1 MKTNNIKV
9 LAASLA
15 GPLHNSKNLP
25 CQDYCKFSTEGKNFV
40 AVVSDGAGS
49 SKYGKIGARVVCN
62 TLTDLLPNADFRNAR
77 EAVVKAIMIAR
88 NKLMRHRLNKTK
100 NEESLVDFAATVV
113 GVIYHRNKGLFF
125 HIGDGAALAFH
136 QENFEHFTAS
146 RPENGAFSCETYF
159 YTMDDWRDSL
169 RFTSFDKA
177 HTIFLMS
184 DGLTNFTFSS
194 DFRQIE
200 KNFLVPIDNFLS
212 QATNRRKAGGRWKIR
227 LTPPRHASLTPMTK
241 LYYGLSY
248 DRKY

>member
-159 YTMDDWRDSL
+159 LHHGRL
-169 RFTSFDKA
+169 A
-177 HTIFLMS
+177 
-184 DGLTNFTFSS
+184 
-194 DFRQIE
+194 RQ
-200 KNFLVPIDNFLS
+200 P
-212 QATNRRKAGGRWKIR
+212 A
-227 LTPPRHASLTPMTK
+227 
-241 LYYGLSY
+241 LYQL
-248 DRKY
+248 

>member
-136 QENFEHFTAS
+136 QENFEHFTVS
-146 RPENGAFSCETYF
+146 RPENGTFSFETYF

-212 QATNRRKAGGRWKIR
+212 QATNRRKARRALENTLNTAKAR
-227 LTPPRHASLTPMTK
+227 K
-241 LYYGLSY
+241 LNSDDKTLLWV
-248 DRKY
+248 KL

>member
-125 HIGDGAALAFH
+125 ISATGRHWLFI
-136 QENFEHFTAS
+136 
-146 RPENGAFSCETYF
+146 R
-159 YTMDDWRDSL
+159 R
-169 RFTSFDKA
+169 
-177 HTIFLMS
+177 I
-184 DGLTNFTFSS
+184 
-194 DFRQIE
+194 
-200 KNFLVPIDNFLS
+200 LS
-212 QATNRRKAGGRWKIR
+212 I
-227 LTPPRHASLTPMTK
+227 LPPRARRTVLSPVRLIFTPWTTGATACALPALTKHTPFF
-241 LYYGLSY
+241 
-248 DRKY
+248 